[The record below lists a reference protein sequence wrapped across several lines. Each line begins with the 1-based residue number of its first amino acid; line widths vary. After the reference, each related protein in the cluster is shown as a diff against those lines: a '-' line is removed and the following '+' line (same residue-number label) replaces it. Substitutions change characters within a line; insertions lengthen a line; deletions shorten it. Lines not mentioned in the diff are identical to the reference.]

1 MCDFC
6 NNIKDE
12 DKIGLHLMG
21 YGTNYITYNQ
31 KDKKYRLFYEC
42 EDITYSGATLDI
54 SYCPVCGRKLS
65 DG

>member
-1 MCDFC
+1 M
-6 NNIKDE
+6 
-12 DKIGLHLMG
+12 GLHLMG

-54 SYCPVCGRKLS
+54 SYCPVCGRKLK
-65 DG
+65 DA